1 MGGRSVVA
9 RVELIKTTIRIVR
22 EAKIKKGVMIQLI
35 TCNEWVLGGC
45 TWLATNFH
53 FSK

>member
-22 EAKIKKGVMIQLI
+22 EAKIKKRCDDSIDHVQ
-35 TCNEWVLGGC
+35 
-45 TWLATNFH
+45 
-53 FSK
+53 